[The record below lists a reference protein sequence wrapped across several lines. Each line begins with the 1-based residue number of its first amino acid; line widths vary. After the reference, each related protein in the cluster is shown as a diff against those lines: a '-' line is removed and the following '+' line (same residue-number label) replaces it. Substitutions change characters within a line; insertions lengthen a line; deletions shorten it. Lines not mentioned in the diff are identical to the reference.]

1 MGYLSFRFLTEDI
14 KISPK
19 RFTAV
24 TFITAGI
31 LSWLFLIVAYFD
43 ELFMSLTGDPF
54 WGNIGEPLF
63 FGFAAF
69 FAIIGSIIS
78 EKVDRRKFLWLWI
91 TMGILTTASLA
102 IFQGIIFT
110 LLSTVLLGISL
121 GLGFP
126 SCAALIADCT
136 VVEERARVAGTIIL
150 ETFIMVSLAL
160 IGISLLNFGLIGVIL
175 FLIVLRAT
183 SYLALGLDFCA
194 REKEKQKSWRFI
206 FSNRDFVFYLFPWIM
221 FNVASGL
228 VAFAFSAL
236 PLTPDYQWALTIGSP
251 VRFLGTAIFGLA
263 SGVVAD
269 RFGRKQPIIIGLVLL
284 GVGFAFLGLATSP
297 LSVLIYQ
304 MFSGI
309 AWGGLMAIYLA
320 VLGDLAVAG
329 SKEKFYALGTVTP
342 LIIYMSLASIPELSG
357 VSAPANFISPILSII
372 LFLSV
377 IPVLYASE
385 TLPESK
391 MRERRFRKHIRE
403 VGKIVSES
411 TKAD

>member
-14 KISPK
+14 QISPR

-43 ELFMSLTGDPF
+43 SIFTSLTGDPF
-54 WGNIGEPLF
+54 WGNIGEPMF
-63 FGFAAF
+63 FGFGAF
-69 FAIIGSIIS
+69 FAIIGSMIS
-78 EKVDRRKFLWLWI
+78 EKVDRRKLLWSWI
-91 TMGILTTASLA
+91 TIGILATVSLA
-102 IFQGIIFT
+102 VFQGIIFS
-110 LLSTVLLGISL
+110 LLSTVFLGISL

-126 SCAALIADCT
+126 SCAALLADCT
-136 VVEERARVAGTIIL
+136 AVEERARVAGTIIL

-160 IGISLLNFGLIGVIL
+160 IGINLLNLGLIGVIL
-175 FLIVLRAT
+175 FLAILRGT
-183 SYLALGLDFCA
+183 SYLALGLDFCTKI
-194 REKEKQKSWRFI
+194 KEKPKSWRFI
-206 FSNRDFVFYLFPWIM
+206 FSHRDFVFYLLPWMM
-221 FNVASGL
+221 FNAASGL
-228 VAFAFSAL
+228 VAFAFMGL
-236 PLTPDYQWALTIGSP
+236 PQTPDYQWALTIGSP
-251 VRFLGTAIFGLA
+251 LRFLGTAIFGLA

-269 RFGRKQPIIIGLVLL
+269 RFGRKQPIIIGLILL

-297 LSVLIYQ
+297 LSVLVYQ

-309 AWGGLMAIYLA
+309 AWGGLMAVYLA
-320 VLGDLAVAG
+320 VLGDLAFPG
-329 SKEKFYALGTVTP
+329 SKEKFYALGAVTP

-372 LFLSV
+372 LFLSIV
-377 IPVLYASE
+377 PILYASE

-411 TKAD
+411 KAD